1 MLAKQPIVKIQQLSK
16 SFGRSKALKEVTFE
30 IYPGEVV
37 GFIGP
42 NGAGKS
48 TTIRI
53 MLGLLKKTAGE
64 IQLFGL
70 DPFKDSLSIHQRIS
84 YVPGDLALWE
94 NLSGGETIDL
104 LMQLH
109 GKANQ
114 VKKQQLIERFQ
125 LDVTKKIK
133 NYSKGNRQKV
143 GLIAA
148 LAVESDLYI
157 LDEPTSGLDPLMEV
171 IFQEEVAQLKQ
182 LGKAILLS
190 SHILSEVERLADRV
204 VIIQSGTI
212 VESGTLASLR
222 HLSQSTVHVQT
233 KESLA
238 GLKEWPFIQQLTM
251 HNNHQATFAIAS
263 ERLNELL
270 AKLSEFQLIHFEV
283 LPATLEEVFMQHYQ
297 EPLKNQADKQI
308 VK

>member
-1 MLAKQPIVKIQQLSK
+1 
-16 SFGRSKALKEVTFE
+16 
-30 IYPGEVV
+30 
-37 GFIGP
+37 
-42 NGAGKS
+42 
-48 TTIRI
+48 

-70 DPFKDSLSIHQRIS
+70 DPFKESLSIHQRIS

-182 LGKAILLS
+182 AGKAILLS

-204 VIIQSGTI
+204 VIIQSGTV

-297 EPLKNQADKQI
+297 EPLKTPADKQV

>member
-16 SFGRSKALKEVTFE
+16 SFGRSQALKEVTFE

-104 LMQLH
+104 LMELH

-182 LGKAILLS
+182 AGKAILLS

-204 VIIQSGTI
+204 VIIQSGTV

-297 EPLKNQADKQI
+297 EPLKNQADKQV

>member
-1 MLAKQPIVKIQQLSK
+1 MLEKQPIVRIQQLSK
-16 SFGRSKALKEVTFE
+16 SFGRSQALKEVTFE

-70 DPFKDSLSIHQRIS
+70 DPFKESLAIHQRIS

-133 NYSKGNRQKV
+133 SYSKGNRQKV

-182 LGKAILLS
+182 AGKAILLS

-204 VIIQSGTI
+204 VIIQSGTV

-251 HNNHQATFAIAS
+251 HNNHQATFAIAR

-297 EPLKNQADKQI
+297 EPLKKPADKQV

>member
-16 SFGRSKALKEVTFE
+16 SFGQSKALKEVTFE

-70 DPFKDSLSIHQRIS
+70 DPFKESLSIHQRIS

-182 LGKAILLS
+182 AGKAILLS

-204 VIIQSGTI
+204 VIIQSGTV

-297 EPLKNQADKQI
+297 EPLKTPADKQV